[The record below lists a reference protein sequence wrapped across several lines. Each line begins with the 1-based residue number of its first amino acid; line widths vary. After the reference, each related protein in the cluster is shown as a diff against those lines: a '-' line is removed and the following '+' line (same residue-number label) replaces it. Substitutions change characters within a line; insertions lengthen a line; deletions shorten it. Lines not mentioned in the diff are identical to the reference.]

1 MSDDEYI
8 DSHRSFKK
16 RGRRKDF
23 SSEEDLNSSS
33 NDDEGKLSS
42 KRSKNRARNT
52 EDAMLGVFGESDEEG
67 AQSSSDEKSE
77 IKTRLKPVE
86 FVRRKKTLEEYAE
99 DMDVDGEEDDVVED
113 IDRRD
118 IHHDDAFIG
127 FSRVKKGGVKLSDK
141 SVYYSTSQSD
151 TKLPPSLPPPPPLSS
166 ISSGVGIGGSSIM
179 TNRKFAEMFRNDNL
193 LELQIMVRAQ
203 QPIVLDLKMIGGK
216 KHYPLLVVQQV

>member
-16 RGRRKDF
+16 RGRRKDS

-67 AQSSSDEKSE
+67 AQSSSDEKA
-77 IKTRLKPVE
+77 RLKPVE

-99 DMDVDGEEDDVVED
+99 DMDVDGEEDDAENLATRIELDKLLPVCALV
-113 IDRRD
+113 
-118 IHHDDAFIG
+118 DA
-127 FSRVKKGGVKLSDK
+127 
-141 SVYYSTSQSD
+141 
-151 TKLPPSLPPPPPLSS
+151 
-166 ISSGVGIGGSSIM
+166 
-179 TNRKFAEMFRNDNL
+179 
-193 LELQIMVRAQ
+193 
-203 QPIVLDLKMIGGK
+203 IV
-216 KHYPLLVVQQV
+216 